1 MRGRVLPAAIT
12 VLAGS
17 ICAFAPA
24 WAQDAGMPD
33 ATTTALQS
41 ESVSPLAYRTFG
53 QDHVSLFPSYSEF
66 GGSSYAFESSS
77 EDFFARG
84 RYARIPNYNFLS
96 GSSVTDE
103 GFVLRDAYFSASLL
117 PGFQID
123 LARWNYP
130 VGTNLMD
137 RRASGLFDN
146 SMIAGSGLQSPHV
159 GLGTSGSYFGASVG
173 ITDEISLHFGRSSSS
188 LGGTFDVAT
197 PIPSDVALRLSSG
210 APVTETASAGL
221 NWNVTDWAEVGV
233 NASRALDAASVLG
246 DAMSAPV
253 TTSAGAET
261 VALGISARIGFGEG
275 WVTTVA
281 YSEGI
286 TQLDLNTSALTA
298 MDPVRSQS
306 YGFSI
311 AKQGIFGDDALG
323 IAVSR
328 PLQTYGSTNFAN
340 LSFASVLNSRP
351 GFDPAQ
357 ESDFTVGY
365 VTTFLD
371 GALALQANAAYQV
384 NANGEQGQDALSV
397 LSRAQIKF

>member
-1 MRGRVLPAAIT
+1 MRGRVLSAAVT

-17 ICAFAPA
+17 ICAFASA
-24 WAQDAGMPD
+24 WAQDTAITD
-33 ATTTALQS
+33 AATTPLQS
-41 ESVSPLAYRTFG
+41 ESASPLAYRTFG
-53 QDHVSLFPSYSEF
+53 QDHLSLFPTHSEF
-66 GGSSYAFESSS
+66 GVSNYAFESSND
-77 EDFFARG
+77 DFFASG
-84 RYARIPNYNFLS
+84 RYARIPIYNLLS

-103 GFVLRDAYFSASLL
+103 AFVLRDAYLSVSLL
-117 PGFQID
+117 PGLQVD

-137 RRASGLFDN
+137 RRVSGLFDN
-146 SMIAGSGLQSPHV
+146 PTIGGTGLRSPHV
-159 GLGTSGSYFGASVG
+159 GLGTSGTYFGARVG

-188 LGGTFDVAT
+188 LGGAFDVAT

-210 APVTETASAGL
+210 APATETASAGL
-221 NWNVTDWAEVGV
+221 DWNVTDWAEVGV
-233 NASRALDAASVLG
+233 NASRALDPASVLG

-306 YGFSI
+306 YGFSVS
-311 AKQGIFGDDALG
+311 KQGIFGDDSLG
-323 IAVSR
+323 IAVLR

-340 LSFASVLNSRP
+340 LSFASVLNNRP
-351 GFDPAQ
+351 GFVPAK
-357 ESDFTVGY
+357 ESDITVGY

-371 GALALQANAAYQV
+371 GALALQANAAYQL
-384 NANGEQGQDALSV
+384 NANGEQGQDAVSV

>member
-1 MRGRVLPAAIT
+1 MRGRVLSAAVT

-17 ICAFAPA
+17 ICASAPA
-24 WAQDAGMPD
+24 WAQDAAIPGAASAP
-33 ATTTALQS
+33 LQS

-53 QDHVSLFPSYSEF
+53 QDHLSLFPTRSEF
-66 GGSSYAFESSS
+66 GVSNYAFESSS
-77 EDFFARG
+77 EDFFASG
-84 RYARIPNYNFLS
+84 RYARIPIYNLLS

-103 GFVLRDAYFSASLL
+103 AFVLRDAYFSASLL
-117 PGFQID
+117 PGLQLD
-123 LARWNYP
+123 VARWNYP

-146 SMIAGSGLQSPHV
+146 SMIAGTGLRSPHV
-159 GLGTSGSYFGASVG
+159 GLGTSGSYFGATVG

-188 LGGTFDVAT
+188 LGGAFDVAT

-210 APVTETASAGL
+210 APATETASAGL
-221 NWNVTDWAEVGV
+221 DWNLTDWAEVGV
-233 NASRALDAASVLG
+233 NASRALDAVSVLG

-253 TTSAGAET
+253 TNSAGAET
-261 VALGISARIGFGEG
+261 VALGISARIGFGDG

-286 TQLDLNTSALTA
+286 TQLDLNTSAFTA
-298 MDPVRSQS
+298 IDPVRSQS
-306 YGFSI
+306 YGFSVT
-311 AKQGIFGDDALG
+311 KQGLFGDDALG

-340 LSFASVLNSRP
+340 LSFASVLNNRP
-351 GFDPAQ
+351 GFVPAQ

-371 GALALQANAAYQV
+371 GALALQANAAYQI
-384 NANGEQGQDALSV
+384 NANGEQGQDAVSV

>member
-1 MRGRVLPAAIT
+1 MRGRVLSAAIT

-17 ICAFAPA
+17 VFALAPA
-24 WAQDAGMPD
+24 WAQDAAIPGA
-33 ATTTALQS
+33 ATAPLQS
-41 ESVSPLAYRTFG
+41 ESASSLAYRTFG
-53 QDHVSLFPSYSEF
+53 RDHVSLFPTHSEF
-66 GGSSYAFESSS
+66 GVSNYAFESSS
-77 EDFFARG
+77 DDFYASG
-84 RYARIPNYNFLS
+84 RYARIPTYSLFS
-96 GSSVTDE
+96 GLSVTDE
-103 GFVLRDAYFSASLL
+103 VFALRDAYLSASLL
-117 PGFQID
+117 PGLQID

-137 RRASGLFDN
+137 RRAAGLFDN
-146 SMIAGSGLQSPHV
+146 PMIAGTGLRSPHV
-159 GLGTSGSYFGASVG
+159 ELGTSGSYFGATVG

-188 LGGTFDVAT
+188 LGGAFDVAT

-210 APVTETASAGL
+210 APTTETTSAGL
-221 NWNVTDWAEVGV
+221 DWNVTDWAEVGV
-233 NASRALDAASVLG
+233 NASRALDASSVLG

-253 TTSAGAET
+253 TASAGAET

-298 MDPVRSQS
+298 NDSVRSQS
-306 YGFSI
+306 YGISVT
-311 AKQGIFGDDALG
+311 KQGLFGDDALG
-323 IAVSR
+323 IAISR

-340 LSFASVLNSRP
+340 LSFASVLNNRP
-351 GFDPAQ
+351 GFVPAQ

-371 GALALQANAAYQV
+371 GALALQANAAYQI
-384 NANGEQGQDALSV
+384 NANGEQGQDAVSV